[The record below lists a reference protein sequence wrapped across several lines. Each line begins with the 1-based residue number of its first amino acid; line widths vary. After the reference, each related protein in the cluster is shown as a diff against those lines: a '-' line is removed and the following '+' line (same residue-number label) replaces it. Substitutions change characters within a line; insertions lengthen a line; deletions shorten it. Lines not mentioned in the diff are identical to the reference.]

1 MTSKNKQEEEF
12 TVEELLEAARDRI
25 KELEEALRKEI
36 HFRTATDVHDK
47 EIWIPAIDAL
57 HLFVPLNKARRHAI
71 DNNDPWHKVIF
82 TVTNEG
88 RITDA
93 NLEEEEAEDKGQ
105 NKN

>member
-1 MTSKNKQEEEF
+1 MHKESSSSSSTEPEF
-12 TVEELLEAARDRI
+12 TVEELLEAARERI

-36 HFRTATDVHDK
+36 HFRTATDIHDMQ
-47 EIWIPAIDAL
+47 IWIPAIDAL

-71 DNNDPWHKVIF
+71 DNNDPWRKLIF

-93 NLEEEEAEDKGQ
+93 NLEEEAEGAK
-105 NKN
+105 